1 MLSFLCRNG
10 VPGAPADFLLTE
22 GWMDGM
28 DGMDGRST
36 FFFGPY
42 LENYYI
48 IFLNCFSSLKYMD
61 LKYFLEYS
69 RKKIGMFFFSKSF
82 AKIGGWFFFWL
93 SEHKFANF
101 SKTTWY
107 FFLIVFGPLRRDFK
121 TSSAKKSKKITIFKF
136 SKKFRTIQFL
146 TIFRHF
152 SILKGIPYKNFKV
165 ISLIK
170 IKVDFSR

>member
-1 MLSFLCRNG
+1 MLSFHQNLR
-10 VPGAPADFLLTE
+10 VPRPSGHFFID

-28 DGMDGRST
+28 GWDGMGWDGRST

-42 LENYYI
+42 LENYFI
-48 IFLNCFSSLKYMD
+48 IFLNFFSSLKYM
-61 LKYFLEYS
+61 FQRFILEYS

-82 AKIGGWFFFWL
+82 AKIGGGFFFRL

-121 TSSAKKSKKITIFKF
+121 TSSAKKSEKT
-136 SKKFRTIQFL
+136 
-146 TIFRHF
+146 
-152 SILKGIPYKNFKV
+152 KNFKYV
-165 ISLIK
+165 KNRLTTQFWAIFLSIFNFK
-170 IKVDFSR
+170 GNSV

>member
-1 MLSFLCRNG
+1 M
-10 VPGAPADFLLTE
+10 
-22 GWMDGM
+22 GWM

-36 FFFGPY
+36 FFFSPY
-42 LENYYI
+42 LENYFI
-48 IFLNCFSSLKYMD
+48 IFLNCFSSLKYMFQQ
-61 LKYFLEYS
+61 LFLEYS

-121 TSSAKKSKKITIFKF
+121 ISSAKKSKKKSIFKF
-136 SKKFRTIQFL
+136 FKKFRTIQFF
-146 TIFRHF
+146 TIFCHF
-152 SILKGIPYKNFKV
+152 SILKGIPFKNFLTDHVTIFEK
-165 ISLIK
+165 ITRKSL
-170 IKVDFSR
+170 VFWPTMVAH